1 MTPVCCSTTAIHR
14 PAMAFRL
21 IPAGRFRAN
30 DGRPSGI
37 SGWLMDGDSARRI
50 IAALATQKND
60 LLIDYEHQSLRTQET
75 GKPAPAAGWF
85 KQLAWREGDGL
96 YVIDARW
103 TRNAAAMLSA
113 QEYRYISPVFHFDDV
128 TGRVLSILGAA
139 ITNTPGLD
147 GLTDLAALK
156 ANLPVASRCPS
167 DFTDEA
173 SYRAYLKAAA
183 AGIVR
188 INGRDPLSTAQR
200 AVCTHM
206 GIKPED
212 YLANLDMRPVNPNAN
227 DKDLATMKHVFGAD
241 FLEQAAA
248 QRNYD
253 VACSVPPA
261 GVSERDHINMQA
273 AFGKD
278 YAIKARMQ
286 KQPN

>member
-1 MTPVCCSTTAIHR
+1 MPVCCSTTAINR

-30 DGRPSGI
+30 DGRPHGI

-60 LLIDYEHQSLRTQET
+60 MLIDYEHQSLRTQET

-85 KQLAWREGDGL
+85 KQLVWREGDGL

-103 TRNAAAMLSA
+103 TRNAAAMLTA
-113 QEYRYISPVFHFDDV
+113 QEYRYISPVFHFDDA

-139 ITNTPGLD
+139 VTNTPGLD

-156 ANLPVASRCPS
+156 ANLPAASYPS

-173 SYRAYLKAAA
+173 SYRAYLRAAA
-183 AGIVR
+183 AGKVR
-188 INGRDPLSTAQR
+188 INGRDPLTTAQR
-200 AVCTHM
+200 AVCTRL

-212 YLANLDMRPVNPNAN
+212 YLANLDMLSINPNAN
-227 DKDLATMKHVFGAD
+227 NQDLATMKRVFGAD
-241 FLEQAAA
+241 FLDQAADQA
-248 QRNYD
+248 AFNA
-253 VACSVPPA
+253 ACSVPPV

>member
-1 MTPVCCSTTAIHR
+1 
-14 PAMAFRL
+14 MAFRL
-21 IPAGRFRAN
+21 VPAGRFRAN

-37 SGWLMDGDSARRI
+37 TGWLMDGESARRI

-60 LLIDYEHQSLRTQET
+60 MLIDYEHQSLRTQET

-85 KQLAWREGDGL
+85 KRLEWREGDGL
-96 YVIDARW
+96 YITDARW
-103 TRNAAAMLSA
+103 TRNAAAMLTA
-113 QEYRYISPVFHFDDV
+113 QEYRYISPVFSFDDV

-156 ANLPVASRCPS
+156 ANMPATSRYPS

-173 SYRAYLKAAA
+173 SYQAYLNAAA
-183 AGIVR
+183 AGKVR
-188 INGRDPLSTAQR
+188 INGRDPLTTAQR
-200 AVCTHM
+200 AVCSRL

-212 YLANLDMRPVNPNAN
+212 YLANLDMLSINPNAN
-227 DKDLATMKHVFGAD
+227 AQDLATMKHVFGAD
-241 FLEQAAA
+241 FLEQSTA
-248 QRNYD
+248 QGNYD
-253 VACSVPPA
+253 AACSVPPA

-286 KQPN
+286 NQPN